1 MNVLFDSGEVVHDVF
16 KESCYKGDVVVQHQD
31 FLNGEIVC
39 PEAEYQGGLQR
50 KDCLFVFL

>member
-16 KESCYKGDVVVQHQD
+16 KESGYKGDVVVQHQD